1 VPSEGRPFE
10 ARAWTRRGS
19 PASAARRTPTLTDA
33 AEETAMQ
40 VTAISTPRYP
50 EWRWRITGYAG
61 EVVEESQVGFPSIAS
76 AVAAGTERLVGMNV
90 IDAPIRHHGH
100 GRHVSGADDRRRVK
114 ENEA

>member
-90 IDAPIRHHGH
+90 IDRSDSTPRAWASRFK
-100 GRHVSGADDRRRVK
+100 RR
-114 ENEA
+114 